1 MYPLIRPLRK
11 RGLVLLGSQDT
22 LELELILTG
31 LGSNLSIIGISL
43 KICLHMTND
52 E

>member
-11 RGLVLLGSQDT
+11 RGLVLLGSQGT
-22 LELELILTG
+22 LKLELILTG

-43 KICLHMTND
+43 KKCLHMTND